1 MVDGPVRPGD
11 QQRRTGE
18 PTPRHP
24 GLLTAEQLIRIDRF
38 DRAAVQRRT
47 LITLCVSAIF
57 GRAGMTAAFAVAALL
72 VKEIF
77 DAETWAGVAS
87 AAFTV
92 GTAVSSAALSGYM
105 ARRGRRPGLSIGFVA
120 AVAGGGLAVLGGQ
133 LALDG
138 TRLLIALYLA
148 GLVGIGVGQGA
159 NNLARYAATD
169 LADEDKRGRSIS
181 LVVFASSIGAIGG
194 PLLIGPAGRL
204 GESVGLQELVGPYL
218 LSIAFFAFGSL
229 VLWLGLR
236 PDPLVV
242 AGGLDADATV
252 DQRSSFADGWAALAA
267 SPLSRLAVVGL
278 VVSQAVMVMVMAMTP
293 LHMDAHGHGLDAVG
307 WVISVHTAG
316 MFAFAPLAGWSA
328 DRFGRIPTL
337 ATGAVLLIVST
348 IMTALA
354 GEAPAILMFPGLF
367 LLGLGWAFGMV
378 AASALV
384 AESVEPSSSVAAQGA
399 ADLITAFVS
408 GAGALASGFVFSMA
422 GFHILSMLGILA
434 AGVLLVLVF
443 YRHQVD
449 TRLAAAR

>member
-1 MVDGPVRPGD
+1 M
-11 QQRRTGE
+11 
-18 PTPRHP
+18 
-24 GLLTAEQLIRIDRF
+24 
-38 DRAAVQRRT
+38 QRRT

-72 VKEIF
+72 VQGIF

-92 GTAVSSAALSGYM
+92 GTAVSSAFLSGYM
-105 ARRGRRPGLSIGFVA
+105 ARRGRRPGLSLGFAA

-133 LALDG
+133 VALGG
-138 TRLLIALYLA
+138 TRLAIAVYLA

-181 LVVFASSIGAIGG
+181 LVVFASSVGAIGG

-204 GESVGLQELVGPYL
+204 GQSIGLQELVGPYL
-218 LSIAFFAFGSL
+218 LSIAFFTAGSL

-236 PDPLVV
+236 PDPLAV
-242 AGGLDADATV
+242 AGGLAGEQTGQGAAGGTARP
-252 DQRSSFADGWAALAA
+252 RSSFADGWAALAA
-267 SPLSRLAVVGL
+267 APLSRLAVVGL
-278 VVSQAVMVMVMAMTP
+278 MVSQAVMVMVMAMTP

-337 ATGAVLLIVST
+337 ATGALLLIIST
-348 IMTALA
+348 VMTASA
-354 GEAPAILMFPGLF
+354 GEAPAVLMFPGLF

-378 AASALV
+378 ASSALV
-384 AESVEPSSSVAAQGA
+384 AESVAPESNVAAQGA

-422 GFHILSMLGILA
+422 GFHILSMVGILA
-434 AGVLLVLVF
+434 AGVLLALVF

-449 TRLAAAR
+449 ARLTAPS